1 MIYGIGTDL
10 VDPARIARSIT
21 RYGDKFARRILT
33 EPEWWEY
40 QTSSK
45 PVLFLAGR
53 FAAKEALS
61 KALGTGLRHP
71 VNLDFITVAHDTLGK
86 PYFEFHPELCQ
97 FICEKGIVGHY
108 LSISDELNI
117 ACAFVVLEK

>member
-10 VDPARIARSIT
+10 VDPSRIARSLE

-33 EPEWWEY
+33 DPEWKEY
-40 QTSSK
+40 QNSSK
-45 PVLFLAGR
+45 PALFLAGR

-61 KALGTGLRHP
+61 KAMGTGLRHP
-71 VNLDFITVAHDTLGK
+71 VNLDFITITHDALGK
-86 PYFEFHPELCQ
+86 PYFEFHPELDQ
-97 FICEKGIVGHY
+97 LISEIGIVGHY
-108 LSISDELNI
+108 LSISDERNI